1 MIHSSPTFRRMAKIR
16 KRFAS
21 GWTLLIPLVVTNG
34 RYLLA
39 SFSRKTICDCR
50 CTCVTCKTS
59 FAPFARIFTFTDS
72 GYIRLDENRAIA
84 DTWKFARRVPHSLLF
99 FFSVSLASAMLSIP
113 LPFPGSV
120 CTASINIYNE
130 TRSSDC
136 TPLPIWPESL
146 ANAPM
151 ILGRLPVIFTKRGH
165 WASIRMRDVAF
176 MAPMCFM
183 ELLMRSRLLPT
194 RLGTPSIRGI

>member
-21 GWTLLIPLVVTNG
+21 GWTLLIPLVVANG

-99 FFSVSLASAMLSIP
+99 FSLSPSRAQCYR
-113 LPFPGSV
+113 F
-120 CTASINIYNE
+120 
-130 TRSSDC
+130 RSRFREAFAQPRS
-136 TPLPIWPESL
+136 
-146 ANAPM
+146 
-151 ILGRLPVIFTKRGH
+151 IFT
-165 WASIRMRDVAF
+165 
-176 MAPMCFM
+176 
-183 ELLMRSRLLPT
+183 T
-194 RLGTPSIRGI
+194 RLGVPIARPFRFGRSLSRTRPWFLADFRWYSQSADIERASGCATSRLWPQCALWSC